1 MKNAVASA
9 RKPIVAKSGKPI
21 AVPMLDLSRQY
32 AAIREESSEAVLQ
45 VCASQQYILGPAVTE
60 FEQEAAAF
68 IGVGHAMGCASG
80 TDAIWLSLA
89 AAGVGS
95 GHEVLTTPFSFFA
108 TASAIIRAGAR
119 PVFADIE
126 STSLN
131 LDARAVAHS
140 LQQSHSS
147 KLKAMLLVHLYGQ
160 CANMDALQEV
170 AKEH

>member
-9 RKPIVAKSGKPI
+9 RKPIVAKPGKPI

-32 AAIREESSEAVLQ
+32 AAIREEISDAVQQ
-45 VCASQQYILGPAVTE
+45 VCASQQYILGPAVSE

-68 IGVGHAMGCASG
+68 LGVKHAIGCASG

-89 AAGVGS
+89 AAGVGA

-119 PVFADIE
+119 PVFAEVE

-131 LDARAVAHS
+131 LDAQAVAHA
-140 LQQSHSS
+140 LEQSHAS
-147 KLKAMLLVHLYGQ
+147 KLKAMMPVHLYGQ
-160 CANMDALQEV
+160 CAHVDALQEV
-170 AKEH
+170 AKE